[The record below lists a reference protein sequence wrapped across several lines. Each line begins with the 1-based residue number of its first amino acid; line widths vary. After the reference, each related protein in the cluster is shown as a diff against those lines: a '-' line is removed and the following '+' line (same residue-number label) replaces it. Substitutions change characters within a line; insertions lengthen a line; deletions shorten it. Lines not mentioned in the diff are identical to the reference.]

1 MPSGQIGVEIDEA
14 ARLVM
19 VAYIGPVTDAQV
31 LAFYRGLVADK
42 PQVARYDFLIDL
54 SFSGYVPS
62 PASVQALGELA
73 RSAGGG
79 NNRIAAVRRERP
91 ELYAATDGRPML
103 EVFGADNVRFF
114 NDLVRARAWISMP
127 AQGSVD

>member
-1 MPSGQIGVEIDEA
+1 MQSGQIGGEIDEA

-42 PQVARYDFLIDL
+42 PQVARFDFLIDL

-73 RSAGGG
+73 RGAGGG
-79 NNRIAAVRRERP
+79 GNRIAAVRRERP

-114 NDLVRARAWISMP
+114 NDLSQARAWLAGM
-127 AQGSVD
+127 AKGSAD